1 MVLKNNK
8 LARIA
13 KLTLSTSFAIAGMIP
28 SSQASISTYTENTAS
43 PVESR
48 FGSVGLDS
56 SSFLYKSNSRG
67 TAATT
72 FEADIHGMTVSEAK
86 KALEQLLNTADSTI
100 KEIDV
105 IHGYSNGQALQN
117 MVRKDLKHKRI
128 AAKILSLN
136 QGITTL
142 KLNAK

>member
-1 MVLKNNK
+1 MVTK
-8 LARIA
+8 
-13 KLTLSTSFAIAGMIP
+13 
-28 SSQASISTYTENTAS
+28 
-43 PVESR
+43 
-48 FGSVGLDS
+48 
-56 SSFLYKSNSRG
+56 KSAF
-67 TAATT
+67 TI
-72 FEADIHGMTVSEAK
+72 EADIHGMTVSEAK
-86 KALEQLLNTADSTI
+86 KSLEKLLNTADSTI

-136 QGITTL
+136 QGVTTL